1 MPQQQLHTHTRAQA
15 DTDRHTAAVTQPI
28 ERVLITAN
36 PLEIAPV
43 AAVVVLDLSPSIL
56 CTLH

>member
-1 MPQQQLHTHTRAQA
+1 MPQQQLHTHTQ
-15 DTDRHTAAVTQPI
+15 TDRHTAAVTQPI

-43 AAVVVLDLSPSIL
+43 AVVVVLDLSPSIL